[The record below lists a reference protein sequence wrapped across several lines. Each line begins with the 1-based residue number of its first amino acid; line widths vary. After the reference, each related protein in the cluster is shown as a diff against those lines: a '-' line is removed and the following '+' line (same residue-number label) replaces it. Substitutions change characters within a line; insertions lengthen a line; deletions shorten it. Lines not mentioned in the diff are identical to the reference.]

1 VLLKAVTSTSRHIP
15 VDRLGSFCTI
25 EWTVSNSVEAQSAG
39 LSPGRVDLDRR
50 PILVFWESTRACLL
64 ACKHCR
70 AEAQST
76 AVPGELT
83 TAESLRFID
92 SLAAFERPAPILVI
106 TGGDALMRPDLG
118 ELVTHA
124 RDCGVHVAVAPSV
137 TPLLTDA
144 RLDELRRL
152 GVKVASL
159 SLDGASAATHEGMRG
174 IDGHLAMTLD
184 ALRQLRSHGFVVQ
197 VNTVVTSDN
206 VEELPTIARIV
217 RDSGASIWEVFFL
230 VNVGRGTS
238 MNELGPDENEDVCQF
253 LYDASRYGFV
263 VRTVEGPMFR
273 RVVRWRE
280 EGRVG
285 PVGALYERLS
295 EGLVNELGNPTSPS
309 KAQTKG
315 TRDGRGIVFVSA
327 TGDVYPAGFL
337 PIVLGNVKDDD
348 IVELYREHPLLR
360 QIRAAAFTG
369 KCGRCEYRELCG
381 GSRARAFAS
390 TGDPLAEDPACA
402 YIVSP

>member
-1 VLLKAVTSTSRHIP
+1 MASRRF
-15 VDRLGSFCTI
+15 VGSVRCTVMTTEI
-25 EWTVSNSVEAQSAG
+25 ASRS
-39 LSPGRVDLDRR
+39 RVDLDKR

-70 AEAQST
+70 AEAQAT

-83 TAESLRFID
+83 TQESLHFIS

-106 TGGDALMRPDLG
+106 TGGDVLMRPDLSQ
-118 ELVTHA
+118 LVTHA
-124 RDCGVHVAVAPSV
+124 RGAGVTVALAPSV

-144 RLDELRRL
+144 RLAELRGL

-174 IDGHLAMTLD
+174 IEGHFAATLD
-184 ALRQLRSHGFVVQ
+184 ALQRLRSHGFIVQ
-197 VNTVVTSDN
+197 VNTVVTPEN
-206 VEELPTIARIV
+206 VEELPTVARIV

-230 VNVGRGTS
+230 VNVGRGAS

-253 LYDASRYGFV
+253 LYDASQYGFV

-280 EGRVG
+280 QGDAG

-295 EGLVNELGNPTSPS
+295 KGLADQLGPATSAS

-327 TGDVYPAGFL
+327 TGDIYPAGFL
-337 PIVLGNVKDDD
+337 PIVLGNVKNDD
-348 IVELYREHPLLR
+348 IVEVYREHPLLL
-360 QIRAAAFTG
+360 QIRAAAFGG

-381 GSRARAFAS
+381 GSRSRAYAA

-402 YIVSP
+402 YTVAS